1 MQGSSAT
8 DWNVRGAL
16 RDATSAVHQRLHE
29 ARPFAA
35 IAEARLG
42 LEGYRDLLG
51 KIAAFHFTVGAEL
64 EVSPDRTQLLMRD
77 LDALGGGAADRVDWT
92 GPATG
97 AAKLGCAYVVE
108 GSALGGKIIY
118 RQLDYLFGE
127 RPQGRLFFRGL
138 PRDSARW
145 RSLCRQLEVEGR
157 EPGALAEMIAG
168 ATGAFALFE
177 QLVSQGH
184 PHG

>member
-1 MQGSSAT
+1 MKGWSAT
-8 DWNVRGAL
+8 DGNVRGAL
-16 RDATSAVHQRLHE
+16 RDATGAVHQRLHE

-64 EVSPDRTQLLMRD
+64 EVNPHRRQLLMQD
-77 LDALGGGAADRVDWT
+77 LDALGTASADRVHWT
-92 GPATG
+92 APATG
-97 AAKLGCAYVVE
+97 AARLGCAYVVE
-108 GSALGGKIIY
+108 GSAIGGKIIY
-118 RQLDYLFGE
+118 RQLDYLFGQ
-127 RPQGRLFFRGL
+127 RPQGRLFFRGSL
-138 PRDSARW
+138 SDGARW

-177 QLVSQGH
+177 QLVWQGH
-184 PHG
+184 PRG